1 MARGLSRFCH
11 TNTFRMDPSRLPTS
25 IRLVPVSVQYTFRP
39 MASTASPS
47 VVCSPAGSQQST
59 LAPALRQMGSLPS
72 AVARQAGPRLGAR
85 PTCGDEVFMLRAIQ
99 TSTADPVQ
107 RAVRPVHFSWKEK
120 AWLSPDLHP
129 SPPPKAHTQL
139 TSVLR
144 RLGMSESPMSPR
156 RGNQGKYRNI
166 ITG

>member
-39 MASTASPS
+39 MASTARPS

-72 AVARQAGPRLGAR
+72 TVARQAGPRLGAG

-99 TSTADPVQ
+99 TGTADPVQ
-107 RAVRPVHFSWKEK
+107 RAVRPVHSSWKGK
-120 AWLSPDLHP
+120 AGLSPDLHP
-129 SPPPKAHTQL
+129 APPPKEHTADL
-139 TSVLR
+139 C
-144 RLGMSESPMSPR
+144 SETPGHVREPYVPKERKSR
-156 RGNQGKYRNI
+156 EI
-166 ITG
+166 L